1 MVLMS
6 IPSDSWFQDK
16 IGFVPNNETKCYIR
30 DLNNIADDA
39 SKLLNEMNHQHY
51 PLEEYEIINFVT
63 KELDMISKIYDNV
76 NSEQDLINNI
86 DKVYEFIEK
95 VGLDTVDCRYH
106 KCLLCMG
113 ITPFII
119 LTIGYLFGFA

>member
-1 MVLMS
+1 MS

-16 IGFVPNNETKCYIR
+16 IGFVPTDETKSYIR
-30 DLNNIADDA
+30 DLNEIAEEANNI
-39 SKLLNEMNHQHY
+39 LNEMTQQHY
-51 PLEEYEIINFVT
+51 PLEEYEVINFVR
-63 KELDMISKIYDNV
+63 KEMDMILNIYDNV

-86 DKVYEFIEK
+86 DKVYKYIEK
-95 VGLDTVDCRYH
+95 TGLDTVEYRHY

-119 LTIGYLFGFA
+119 LTIGYFFGFA